1 MQAPH
6 QLSVRLSVLTAAVCA
21 VFLFVGGPGV
31 DAGPLPVRPVEYVVE
46 PGDTMWEIAA
56 SHATPSVDLRKM
68 IAEIEELNDIDAGHL
83 VPGQRLLIPGV
94 R

>member
-21 VFLFVGGPGV
+21 VFLFVGGPEV
-31 DAGPLPVRPVEYVVE
+31 EAGPLPGPPVAYVVE

-56 SHATPSVDLRKM
+56 RNATPSVDLRGL
-68 IAEIEELNDIDAGHL
+68 IADIEVLNDIDAGYI
-83 VPGQRLLIPGV
+83 VPGQRLLIPGG
-94 R
+94 